1 MKTYIICI
9 FLIIIPLN
17 LLFAQKNEIDSLLK
31 VLDRTIEQRESYVE
45 TRRNKIDSLTKIISK
60 KNLTESEKYNITRAL
75 TKEYQPYIYDSAM
88 MYVNRN
94 IEFAQKC
101 NNKEWVNDSKI
112 ILSHI
117 LISGGLYR
125 EAIDNLISMNRKTLS
140 GNMLKRYFYSME
152 QVYHHMSMYSNDNI
166 YAPKYEKMSGQYLD
180 SAKVF
185 VDPNSN
191 EYKRLTA
198 RIHIR
203 DGQIDSAKY
212 ILKDMLPNYKFGTHD
227 YAMISSTLA
236 NAYAIE
242 PESNER
248 KKYLIL
254 SATSDIMSAVKENES
269 LRNLSV
275 ILFEEGVLDMAYNYC
290 TVSMEDANVYN
301 ARLRRIEIAKTQP
314 IIDKAYT
321 SKINAQHKEL
331 RVYFILISIMCCLMI
346 AFLAALYKQNKTIRK
361 SRRALIEINKELKN
375 LNNSLLDSNHI
386 KEEYI
391 GHFLSMCSA
400 YIEKMERFRSTI
412 FSRITANKFDE
423 LRAMTR
429 STDMIDYDIKEL
441 YSNFDQSFIKL
452 YPDFIE
458 KFNELLRDD
467 EKIYP
472 DKDELLTPEHRI
484 FALIRLGI
492 QDSSKIAKFLRYSAN
507 TVYTYKTK
515 VKNKAKDRANFDDKI
530 MKIGLY

>member
-1 MKTYIICI
+1 
-9 FLIIIPLN
+9 
-17 LLFAQKNEIDSLLK
+17 
-31 VLDRTIEQRESYVE
+31 
-45 TRRNKIDSLTKIISK
+45 
-60 KNLTESEKYNITRAL
+60 
-75 TKEYQPYIYDSAM
+75 
-88 MYVNRN
+88 
-94 IEFAQKC
+94 
-101 NNKEWVNDSKI
+101 
-112 ILSHI
+112 
-117 LISGGLYR
+117 
-125 EAIDNLISMNRKTLS
+125 
-140 GNMLKRYFYSME
+140 
-152 QVYHHMSMYSNDNI
+152 
-166 YAPKYEKMSGQYLD
+166 
-180 SAKVF
+180 
-185 VDPNSN
+185 
-191 EYKRLTA
+191 
-198 RIHIR
+198 
-203 DGQIDSAKY
+203 
-212 ILKDMLPNYKFGTHD
+212 
-227 YAMISSTLA
+227 
-236 NAYAIE
+236 
-242 PESNER
+242 
-248 KKYLIL
+248 
-254 SATSDIMSAVKENES
+254 MSAVKENES

-275 ILFEEGVLDMAYNYC
+275 ILFEEGALDMAYNYC
-290 TVSMEDANVYN
+290 TVSMEDANTYN

-412 FSRITANKFDE
+412 FSRVTANKFDE

-515 VKNKAKDRANFDDKI
+515 VKNKAKDRANFDDEI